1 MSMIYVFLISCF
13 IIGVALLVLYYTNEK
28 FDKDLILII
37 AIILILLSLYFS
49 VQKLFGLGNKNK
61 DGFRS

>member
-1 MSMIYVFLISCF
+1 MSIIYIFLVSCF

-37 AIILILLSLYFS
+37 AIILILLSLYFT
-49 VQKLFGLGNKNK
+49 VQKLLGLKNK
-61 DGFRS
+61 DGYRS